1 MKERKINEEFIQN
14 GLTLRTVLSENCKGC
29 YFDIKK
35 SGHCYDKMCARD
47 ERSDKK
53 DVKFVIIK
61 KD

>member
-1 MKERKINEEFIQN
+1 MKERKIDEEFNQDEF
-14 GLTLRTVLSENCKGC
+14 TLKTILSENCKGC

-35 SGHCYDKMCARD
+35 NGHCYDTMCARD
-47 ERSDKK
+47 ERSDKL